1 MSRAD
6 LRPVF
11 VATGDQASRVEALR
25 ALNLLGTTPERC
37 FDQIAMLA
45 QAAAGVPVAMVS
57 FVGEDQQWFKA
68 KVGMVTRQNRLHRSA
83 FGLQVLREE
92 EWLWVEDAS
101 RDKRFC
107 DNPLVCGRPWIRFY
121 AGAPI
126 RLDTGEA
133 IGAVSVIA
141 AEPRP
146 FEQALARQLRGL
158 ADLASDECT
167 LRASLKELSAAR
179 AEAES
184 ARQVKSA
191 FLTNMNHELRT
202 PMNGVIAAAEMLGRG
217 ALDPHQRELV
227 EIVTGSAQNLRGVL
241 DDVLELSSHAN
252 EGVQCPV
259 TPFNAADVA
268 RQALGFYEGA
278 ARAKGL
284 AVVVDLA
291 KVDRGFIGQPA
302 SLRQIL
308 RALVSNAVK
317 FTSGGQVSLKAEAR
331 SAGKRT
337 TVVFTVEDTGVGFGP
352 EVHDRLFEPF
362 EMGDGSLTRR
372 HGGLGAG
379 LAIAQA
385 LTERLGGRLEATSA
399 PGEGASFRLTLRLA
413 RAGSERPRKRTAA
426 AATVACG
433 TRSPRALVAEDHP
446 TNRRVLELI
455 LGAAGVKAEF
465 VENGALAVEAIGRDA
480 FDIVLMDMQMPVM
493 DGLTAIKR
501 IRHLQAERGE
511 APTPIC
517 TLTAHAMPEH
527 EAAAFSAGAQAHL
540 TKPVAAADLLECVAL
555 LTGWTP

>member
-1 MSRAD
+1 
-6 LRPVF
+6 
-11 VATGDQASRVEALR
+11 
-25 ALNLLGTTPERC
+25 
-37 FDQIAMLA
+37 
-45 QAAAGVPVAMVS
+45 
-57 FVGEDQQWFKA
+57 
-68 KVGMVTRQNRLHRSA
+68 
-83 FGLQVLREE
+83 
-92 EWLWVEDAS
+92 
-101 RDKRFC
+101 
-107 DNPLVCGRPWIRFY
+107 
-121 AGAPI
+121 
-126 RLDTGEA
+126 
-133 IGAVSVIA
+133 
-141 AEPRP
+141 
-146 FEQALARQLRGL
+146 
-158 ADLASDECT
+158 
-167 LRASLKELSAAR
+167 
-179 AEAES
+179 
-184 ARQVKSA
+184 
-191 FLTNMNHELRT
+191 
-202 PMNGVIAAAEMLGRG
+202 
-217 ALDPHQRELV
+217 
-227 EIVTGSAQNLRGVL
+227 
-241 DDVLELSSHAN
+241 
-252 EGVQCPV
+252 
-259 TPFNAADVA
+259 
-268 RQALGFYEGA
+268 
-278 ARAKGL
+278 
-284 AVVVDLA
+284 
-291 KVDRGFIGQPA
+291 
-302 SLRQIL
+302 
-308 RALVSNAVK
+308 
-317 FTSGGQVSLKAEAR
+317 
-331 SAGKRT
+331 
-337 TVVFTVEDTGVGFGP
+337 
-352 EVHDRLFEPF
+352 
-362 EMGDGSLTRR
+362 MGDGSLTRR